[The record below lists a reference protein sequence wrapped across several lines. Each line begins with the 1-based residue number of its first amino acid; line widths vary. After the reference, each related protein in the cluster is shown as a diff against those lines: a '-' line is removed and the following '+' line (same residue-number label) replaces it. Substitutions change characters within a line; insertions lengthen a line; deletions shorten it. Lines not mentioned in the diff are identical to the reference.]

1 MTDAPDNARLAR
13 NRRGRWEVRWQEAG
27 RSRRRSLRTADRA
40 EAELRFADWL
50 QRRSTPAPSR
60 NPRVGDLLTQ
70 YEDEVVR
77 PTFVDQARMRS
88 VLRWLR
94 AGFADRTVRDV
105 DARAVLDYAEARRGG
120 RIGRSPAAD
129 GTIRRELG
137 ALGAAFRHA
146 VRQRRLAE
154 ADCPHIDRPDAP
166 APRDEWLT
174 EEQVRVLLEFFAKED
189 EDGRMS
195 RPHRFVVL
203 GLATAARASAI
214 ESLRWS
220 QVERRTG
227 LIRYDQQQRRRTA
240 KRRVAAPIADWLW
253 PYLDRMG
260 AERIGEWVL
269 DHDGE
274 TRTALTW
281 AMKRAARAT
290 GDPAYLRVTRHVLRH
305 TAATLMLR
313 AGATL
318 WQVAGVLGD
327 SPETV
332 ARTYGH
338 HAQDHLR
345 QAVNAVPTF
354 ASPTHSH

>member
-1 MTDAPDNARLAR
+1 MTPETRDSARLAL
-13 NRRGRWEVRWQEAG
+13 NPRGSWEVRWQEAG
-27 RSRRRSLRTADRA
+27 RSRRVSLRTADHA
-40 EAELRFADWL
+40 EALRLFADWREGWG
-50 QRRSTPAPSR
+50 RRQPSH
-60 NPRVGDLLTQ
+60 NPRVGDLLDQ

-77 PTFVDQARMRS
+77 PTFVDQARMVS

-94 AGFADRTVRDV
+94 AGFATLTVRDV
-105 DARAVLDYAEARRGG
+105 NARVVLDYAEARRGG

-146 VRQRRLAE
+146 VRQRRLAQ

-174 EEQVRVLLEFFAKED
+174 EEQVRVLLDFFAKED
-189 EDGRMS
+189 EGGRMS

-214 ESLRWS
+214 ESLTWA
-220 QVERRTG
+220 QVERHTG

-240 KRRVAAPIADWLW
+240 KRRVAAPIADWLM
-253 PYLDRMG
+253 PYLDRMMD
-260 AERIGEWVL
+260 ERISDWVL

-281 AMKRAARAT
+281 AMKRVARAT
-290 GDPAYLRVTRHVLRH
+290 GDDTYLRVTRHVLRH

-345 QAVNAVPTF
+345 RAVNAMPT
-354 ASPTHSH
+354 PTLSNG